1 MKNKLMIYLT
11 IILICFNIFLVSIF
25 ENYVQYK
32 TNLSLRI
39 IMFSFAMAIL
49 NFLIIYQFLYKDI
62 IRKMNRIN
70 HVLSQIQQGKYDEM
84 IFLDS
89 NDAFGLAI
97 QNLNKIKQKIE
108 DREQELFKKQEKIH
122 YLADYDPLT
131 GLYNR
136 VFFEQKLAY
145 VLEEAKTKKEKIG
158 LLYFDLDNFKKVN
171 DTIGHLFGD
180 LLLKNVGG
188 LMKKYLGEDAITAR
202 LGGDEFVALLPNV
215 EMNQV
220 KNVAQSIIQSFQNP
234 WILDDRE
241 FYITISMGITIYPK
255 DGENASILLK
265 NADTAMYEA
274 KNNGKN
280 SYSFYTYDMHQKML
294 EKLEMENDLRHAIE
308 KEEFIVYYQ
317 PKIGI
322 RSCKIEGTEA
332 LIRWK
337 HPTKGMI
344 SPNTFIPL
352 AEETRLIIPIGDFVL
367 RTACNQIR
375 KWQENGKPSM
385 YVSVNISVI
394 QIQQD
399 DFVKKVVNIV
409 KETGIDPSCLELE
422 ITENTIMQNFEYTNE
437 ILQELRSLGIHIS
450 LDDFGKGYSSLNY
463 LKQLEI
469 DVLKIDK
476 SFIDDITQS
485 NNQQAIVKSVIEM
498 AQSMNMRVIAEGVEM
513 WEQFHFLKKLG
524 CDEVQG
530 YLFSKPLSVIN
541 MEKMIKEKRQV
552 C

>member
-11 IILICFNIFLVSIF
+11 MILICSNIFLVSIF
-25 ENYVQYK
+25 ENYVHYK
-32 TNLSLRI
+32 IDSLYGMI
-39 IMFSFAMAIL
+39 TFSFFIAL
-49 NFLIIYQFLYKDI
+49 FNFLIIYQSFHQYMM
-62 IRKMNRIN
+62 RKIDRIN
-70 HVLSQIQQGKYDEM
+70 DALDQIHKGKYNGT
-84 IFLDS
+84 IFSES
-89 NDAFGLAI
+89 NDEFELVI
-97 QNLNKIKQKIE
+97 ENVNKMKEKIKQKE
-108 DREQELFKKQEKIH
+108 KELLKNQEKIQ
-122 YLADYDPLT
+122 YLAYYDPLT

-136 VFFEQKLAY
+136 VFFEKKLGHL
-145 VLEEAKTKKEKIG
+145 LEDAKIKKENG
-158 LLYFDLDNFKKVN
+158 ALLYFDLDNFKKVN
-171 DTIGHLFGD
+171 DTIGHMFGD

-188 LMKKYLGEDAITAR
+188 LMKKYLGDHSIIAR
-202 LGGDEFVALLPNV
+202 LGGDEFVALLPN
-215 EMNQV
+215 
-220 KNVAQSIIQSFQNP
+220 AQMSHVQNIAKKIIQSFQNP

-241 FYITISMGITIYPK
+241 FYITVSMGITMYPK

-322 RSCKIEGTEA
+322 RSGKIEGTEA
-332 LIRWK
+332 LVRWN

-344 SPNTFIPL
+344 SPNIFIPL

-367 RTACNQIR
+367 RTACNQIK
-375 KWQENGKPSM
+375 KWQENGQYTM

-399 DFVKKVVNIV
+399 DFVEKVVNII
-409 KETGIDPSCLELE
+409 KETGICPSSLELE

-437 ILQELRSLGIHIS
+437 ILQKLRGLGIHIS

-476 SFIDDITQS
+476 SFIDDITQ
-485 NNQQAIVKSVIEM
+485 NKNQQAIVKSVIEM

-513 WEQFHFLKKLG
+513 WEQFNFLKELG

-530 YLFSKPLSVIN
+530 YLFSKPLCVMK
-541 MEKMIKEKRQV
+541 MENMIKEKRKV